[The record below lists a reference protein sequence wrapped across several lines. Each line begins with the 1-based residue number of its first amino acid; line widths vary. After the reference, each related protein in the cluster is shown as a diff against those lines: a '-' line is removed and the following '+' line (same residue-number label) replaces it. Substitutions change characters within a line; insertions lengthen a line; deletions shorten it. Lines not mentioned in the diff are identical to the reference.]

1 MRTQPGLKCAG
12 TRAAPRGPR
21 RKAQGA
27 GLRIG
32 GRRARTGF
40 ALHGGGCPCASL
52 GAGRTVKLCRPAAI
66 KIARGVPRTAAPRG
80 AERPGRGL
88 GDEHISGR
96 CVFSATRPVTEAR
109 AAARAREPE
118 ADARDQKERKQS
130 RAVGDV
136 AVPHPLGH
144 ALRQPPAPRH
154 LCALWWHGRRQRRGL
169 QRPGTRRKVKLASSS
184 LKLASSSPNR

>member
-52 GAGRTVKLCRPAAI
+52 GAARTVKLRRPAAI
-66 KIARGVPRTAAPRG
+66 KLTRSVPRAAAPRG
-80 AERPGRGL
+80 AERPGRGFR
-88 GDEHISGR
+88 GEHISGR
-96 CVFSATRPVTEAR
+96 CVIAATRPVTEAR
-109 AAARAREPE
+109 ATARPREPE
-118 ADARDQKERKQS
+118 ADACDQKERS
-130 RAVGDV
+130 G
-136 AVPHPLGH
+136 
-144 ALRQPPAPRH
+144 PAPTGERAPAASH
-154 LCALWWHGRRQRRGL
+154 SPAPSSPWVAWPAPATRLTA
-169 QRPGTRRKVKLASSS
+169 PGNTAQSETRFKLAQARF
-184 LKLASSSPNR
+184 KLA